1 MKFRAMRCARS
12 EAEQLYIFAMLEN
25 WNRLP
30 KARREELLRLI
41 DALSETDAERKALYE
56 ALRGRMTA
64 DAISRFTFVPIQRI
78 YALKRKFY
86 ERVKIR

>member
-1 MKFRAMRCARS
+1 MKCARS
-12 EAEQLYIFAMLEN
+12 EAEQMYIFAMLEN

-30 KARREELLRLI
+30 KARREELLRLV

-64 DAISRFTFVPIQRI
+64 DAISRITYVPVKRI
-78 YALKRKFY
+78 YQLKRQFY